1 MSSTASTLELNQR
14 NREFWRREAEE
25 AKRRLADADLRAIA
39 LAFLADERAR
49 SVPIRNQKSWE
60 QTLRDSE
67 GMLQRSQHRLSRL
80 GGKAKKQDA
89 LQLLIVKIVLKQ
101 PKITGKQLVLELE
114 KVRDA
119 RGGIDDIEDG
129 TIHFVDGGHLKSAP
143 VSGVKDRLSR
153 AKRTVNS
160 R

>member
-1 MSSTASTLELNQR
+1 
-14 NREFWRREAEE
+14 
-25 AKRRLADADLRAIA
+25 
-39 LAFLADERAR
+39 
-49 SVPIRNQKSWE
+49 
-60 QTLRDSE
+60 
-67 GMLQRSQHRLSRL
+67 
-80 GGKAKKQDA
+80 
-89 LQLLIVKIVLKQ
+89 
-101 PKITGKQLVLELE
+101 VLELE

-143 VSGVKDRLSR
+143 VSGLKDRLSR

>member
-1 MSSTASTLELNQR
+1 MSLAPRGE
-14 NREFWRREAEE
+14 EAE
-25 AKRRLADADLRAIA
+25 RRLADPDLQAIA
-39 LAFLADERAR
+39 LAFLADEQAR

-60 QTLRDSE
+60 HTLRDAE

-89 LQLLIVKIVLKQ
+89 LQLLIVDIVRKQ
-101 PKITGKQLVLELE
+101 PEITGKQLVLELE

-119 RGGIDDIEDG
+119 RGGVDDIEDG

-143 VSGVKDRLSR
+143 VSGLKDRLSR